1 MAKHL
6 FDVKCFDLAE
16 HFLPEA
22 GEALKDALARE
33 FQQIADDFCAEVEA
47 RQSTQAEAA

>member
-33 FQQIADDFCAEVEA
+33 FQQLADDFCAEVEA
-47 RQSTQAEAA
+47 HQRKQAEAA